1 MPLRPIMIATKNT
14 DASSTKAIADAE
26 WKFWKNEL
34 ARRAKMAEEEKKYNE
49 WRALTESQRRRNL

>member
-1 MPLRPIMIATKNT
+1 MIATKNT